1 YSSSPVS
8 KSVPSGAADGR
19 PRPKVAGI
27 SSWNARPSAFASGS
41 LAPVLDG
48 RPPLGRINSPR
59 EHLQGVSEGNG
70 PPSSRGNQFTPRS
83 AAAVGSSELRLRPTL
98 WPNLEL
104 EPKDV
109 EAMNWWYSSVEA
121 PLAQALPDARCP
133 YPWLPDTHPPDSHEV
148 LAHLSEPYVFEDW
161 KKTWNHPD
169 DSGFE
174 KWLEAM
180 AEKGLEGQRDFT
192 PRLKAHAYAETP
204 GSSRGL
210 RATAADGSEHGVSPE
225 GLDPPASLSSWQAQR
240 CSASSSS
247 IGLKPPRGDRSD
259 G

>member
-1 YSSSPVS
+1 
-8 KSVPSGAADGR
+8 
-19 PRPKVAGI
+19 
-27 SSWNARPSAFASGS
+27 
-41 LAPVLDG
+41 
-48 RPPLGRINSPR
+48 
-59 EHLQGVSEGNG
+59 GVSEGNG
-70 PPSSRGNQFTPRS
+70 PPSSRGKQFTPRS
-83 AAAVGSSELRLRPTL
+83 AAAVGGSELRLRPTL

-104 EPKDV
+104 DPKDV

-225 GLDPPASLSSWQAQR
+225 GLDPPASLASWQAQR

-259 G
+259 GRGMSRCASSASAISSVLRRTTALSLTPRQPVLSSRGSYDGASGAAAADGSRSS